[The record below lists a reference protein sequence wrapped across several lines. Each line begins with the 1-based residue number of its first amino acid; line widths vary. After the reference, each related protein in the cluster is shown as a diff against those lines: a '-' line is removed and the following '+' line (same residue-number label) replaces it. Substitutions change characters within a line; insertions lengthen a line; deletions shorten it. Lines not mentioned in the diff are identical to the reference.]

1 MHALELLA
9 ADHRRVE
16 RLLNELE
23 GTTTRGV
30 RTRNELIERLEREL
44 VAHETIE
51 EEIFYPALRDHP
63 KAAELV
69 LEAYVEH
76 DVVDR
81 LLSEL
86 RSTPVDADAWGP
98 TMKVLAE
105 NLRHH
110 VEEEEKELFP
120 MVAKALGKE
129 RLKELGE
136 AMAEAKKA
144 VPTRPH
150 PRMPDEPPGNLL
162 GAPGAALVDKA
173 LDAGRK
179 LVRDNGRKV
188 RQAVGATR
196 SR

>member
-30 RTRNELIERLEREL
+30 RTRTELIERLEREL

-110 VEEEEKELFP
+110 VEEEERELFRQARSVFDRP
-120 MVAKALGKE
+120 E
-129 RLKELGE
+129 FDELGE
-136 AMAEAKKA
+136 RMGTRRAE
-144 VPTRPH
+144 V
-150 PRMPDEPPGNLL
+150 L
-162 GAPGAALVDKA
+162 AAA
-173 LDAGRK
+173 
-179 LVRDNGRKV
+179 
-188 RQAVGATR
+188 
-196 SR
+196 